1 MDERKEKKELL
12 QRAQQICS
20 VREYCVS
27 DISSLLTRWGASDE
41 TTKNEIIDKLKED
54 KFIDEARYCSAFARD
69 HFRYNQWGRLK
80 ITMAL
85 KAKKIPDTDISTG
98 LETIDGDEYLDLLR
112 KIIVTQQKKI
122 KAKNRF
128 DMKGKLLRHALG
140 KGFESHLVYDLIN
153 SLFRD

>member
-1 MDERKEKKELL
+1 MDEGKEKKELL
-12 QRAQQICS
+12 QRAQQLCS

-27 DISSLLTRWGASDE
+27 DIISLLTRWEASDD

-140 KGFESHLVYDLIN
+140 KGFESHLVYDVIN
-153 SLFRD
+153 SLFSD